1 MSSGLY
7 SGTSGLALGTGLYK
21 GVSSL
26 WGGASGLVDGFGSS
40 FSPTLILDFV
50 GPSVSGASLDMN
62 FADTP
67 AATYEVY
74 TPDASQPQA
83 GFINIQVWN

>member
-1 MSSGLY
+1 MSFGIPVRNGL
-7 SGTSGLALGTGLYK
+7 SVGIGSTVSLTSGAGA
-21 GVSSL
+21 
-26 WGGASGLVDGFGSS
+26 GGRSRQNQ
-40 FSPTLILDFV
+40 PTLILDFV

-74 TPDASQPQA
+74 APDASQPQA
-83 GFINIQVWN
+83 GFINLQVWN